1 MSEGRTGILVYE
13 SSLGD
18 DARRRLREIRRAD
31 VVVGIPSH
39 RNARTIGE
47 VVRAVAEGVTVYL
60 PNQRVVL
67 MNADGGSSD
76 NTSRYLADV
85 SAGPNVERLI
95 TVYEGGAGKGIA
107 IRSIFE
113 AAAVLDAKAC
123 VVVEARA
130 PGIVP
135 EWVPALVN
143 PIMSGC
149 DMVLGCYR
157 RSAFA
162 SALTDNLAYPFL
174 RTFFNADIREP
185 LASEFALSGA
195 LAGEFANRDVW
206 ETDVARFGINVWLA
220 VQGVVDERRVAQVD
234 LGYRG
239 EGSSEPGA
247 PGDAR
252 FMHMVGTLFRTLT
265 IHRRLWQRNP
275 PPRRPVF
282 HGGRSPDMTAP
293 SSDCATA
300 LIEGLFSARDEYA
313 AEWQRSLSPVA
324 LQAVNALFEQPIDAF
339 TFPMDL
345 WARVVADFSLS
356 YNKGDGDPDKVAE
369 ALLPLFYGRAG
380 SYVRETDGMTVVERE
395 ALVHRMV
402 QAFQAIKPYFVEQWD
417 NYQPWV
423 DSLGYGLG
431 L

>member
-1 MSEGRTGILVYE
+1 MYE

-18 DARRRLREIRRAD
+18 DARRQLMEIGGAD

-76 NTSRYLADV
+76 NTSRYLADASV
-85 SAGPNVERLI
+85 GANVERFI
-95 TVYEGGAGKGIA
+95 VIYEGSMGKGVA

-113 AAAVLDAKAC
+113 AAAALDAKAC

-135 EWVPALVN
+135 EWIPALVN
-143 PIMSGC
+143 PIMSGS

-157 RSAFA
+157 RSAHA
-162 SALTDNLAYPFL
+162 AALTDNLAYPFL

-195 LAGEFANRDVW
+195 LAGELANRDVW
-206 ETDVARFGINVWLA
+206 ETDVARFGINIWLT
-220 VQGVVDERRVAQVD
+220 VQGLVEERRMAQVD

-239 EGSSEPGA
+239 EGGGEPGA

-252 FMHMVGTLFRTLT
+252 FTHMVGTLFRTLT
-265 IHRRLWQRNP
+265 IHRRIWQRNL
-275 PPRRPVF
+275 PPRRPTF
-282 HGGRSPDMTAP
+282 HGGRSPDVAVPCGNCDAP
-293 SSDCATA
+293 IAATA
-300 LIEGLFSARDEYA
+300 LVQGLFSARKEHT
-313 AEWQRSLSPVA
+313 AEWERSLSPA
-324 LQAVNALFEQPIDAF
+324 AMQAVNALFEQPVD
-339 TFPMDL
+339 TFRFPIDL
-345 WARVVADFSLS
+345 WARVVADFGLS
-356 YNKGDGDPDKVAE
+356 YNKGDGDPDKVSE

-380 SYVRETDGMTVVERE
+380 SYIRETDGMTVVERE
-395 ALVHRMV
+395 TVVRQIV
-402 QAFQAIKPYFVEQWD
+402 QAFLALKPYFVEQWD